1 MTSALSTEDRIRH
14 AAITLFASRGYAAT
28 GIRELAEA
36 AGVQTASLYHYM
48 GTKEELLRSL
58 MLDGNRRLL
67 GAAQIVVEPGAPP
80 EHRLASL
87 VHLHVLGHA
96 HERELAVV
104 LDAEL
109 RSLGGEARDE
119 VVAMRDRYEALWR
132 AAIEDGV
139 AEGVFTIQDPSA
151 TRLGLLAMCTGVAY
165 WYSPGLGDDDDALA
179 RAFADTALGA
189 VRARRGGADL
199 RGDGEEM
206 PAPARA
212 REVLVSLGLNMTG

>member
-14 AAITLFASRGYAAT
+14 AAISLFASRGYAAT

-58 MLDGNRRLL
+58 MVDGNRRLL
-67 GAAQIVVEPGAPP
+67 GAAQILVEPGAPP
-80 EHRLASL
+80 EHRLTSL
-87 VHLHVLGHA
+87 VQLHVLGHA

-109 RSLGGEARDE
+109 RSLGPEAREE

-132 AAIEDGV
+132 GAIEDGV
-139 AEGVFTIQDPSA
+139 AEGVFTTEDPRA

-165 WYSPGLGDDDDALA
+165 WYSPARGGDDDALA

-189 VRARRGGADL
+189 VRARRDGVDL
-199 RGDGEEM
+199 RAGAPGM

-212 REVLVSLGLNMTG
+212 REVLVSLGLNMSG